1 MVAIQKLKVGLVA
14 LLFLSCAGTPLAWAD
29 VGDPDSPWK
38 RLTLKAGW
46 YYPIQDTNVGL
57 DGQGPLGLGTVINL
71 EDDLSLDEDLSSYR
85 IDAKWRFFDRHALN
99 FSYFDLSRDSTT
111 TLNKTITIPT
121 TPPTVFPIN
130 ASIDSL
136 WDWKVYAASYTW
148 SFLQTN
154 KYEVGL
160 DIGLYVADIALGI
173 RTNPNGLV
181 SELEAVTAPLP
192 VLGLTGGYAFT
203 QKLVLRSNVGGF
215 YLAIDDFEGYVIN
228 FDLDLEY
235 NAWKYMGFGI
245 GYNFCTLDLDIEAD
259 KFHGSADY
267 TYHGFKVFLKLYL

>member
-1 MVAIQKLKVGLVA
+1 MISVQKLKVGLVA
-14 LLFLSCAGTPLAWAD
+14 LFFLSCSGTPLAWAD
-29 VGDPDSPWK
+29 SERPWK
-38 RLTLKAGW
+38 TFTIKLGGYFAL
-46 YYPIQDTNVGL
+46 QDTKVRL
-57 DGQGPLGLGTVINL
+57 DGTGGLGLGTEIDFEN
-71 EDDLSLDEDLSSYR
+71 DLNLDEDVSSYR

-99 FSYFDLSRDSTT
+99 FSFYDLSRDAASF
-111 TLNKTITIPT
+111 LARDITIGDT
-121 TPPTVFPIN
+121 TFPAGTPLFTSN
-130 ASIDSL
+130 
-136 WDWKVYAASYTW
+136 WEHKVYAASYTW

-160 DIGLYVADIALGI
+160 NIGAHVTRLKLQVTGQVAGVL
-173 RTNPNGLV
+173 T
-181 SELEAVTAPLP
+181 SEIEAVTAPLP

-245 GYNFCTLDLDIEAD
+245 GYNIFTMNLDLEAD
-259 KFHGSADY
+259 NFHGSADY
-267 TYHGFKVFLKLYL
+267 TYQGFKVFLKFYL